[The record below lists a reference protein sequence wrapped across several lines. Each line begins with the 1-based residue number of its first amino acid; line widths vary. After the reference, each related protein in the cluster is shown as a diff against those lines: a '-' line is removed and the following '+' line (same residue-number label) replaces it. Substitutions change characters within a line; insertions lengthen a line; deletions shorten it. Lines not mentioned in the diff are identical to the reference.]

1 MTTSS
6 NFNMFQLEAPRDIL
20 QITDG
25 TEADEEAL
33 EITNPAVCIRTL
45 ARQQKRA
52 EEDLQQLLGLCGNAV
67 DRTDQ
72 WLVRMEHAYHS
83 LAEGTR
89 YVYDRLNANEKIAEE
104 WIRSELAMAANT
116 YQMFARNVW
125 QAIIECTQESN
136 EQQICQATHLARMND
151 ALSFLGEANTAR
163 NQHLANFQGNVELWA
178 AAHQD

>member
-1 MTTSS
+1 MSITLD
-6 NFNMFQLEAPRDIL
+6 FKMLRLEAPRDIP

-25 TEADEEAL
+25 TEADKGTMEV
-33 EITNPAVCIRTL
+33 TNPAVWLRVL
-45 ARQQKRA
+45 ARQQKQA
-52 EEDLQQLLGLCGNAV
+52 EEDLAQLLDLCSNTV

-72 WLVRMEHAYHS
+72 HLVRIENAYYS

-104 WIRSELAMAANT
+104 WIRSELSVAANA
-116 YQMFARNVW
+116 YQSFTRNVW

-136 EQQICQATHLARMND
+136 ERQICQATQLARIND

-163 NQHLANFQGNVELWA
+163 N
-178 AAHQD
+178 